1 MSRYE
6 RNNPD
11 FNEGYDQNNMG
22 ASSNRSRMG
31 YSDQDAGEMQ
41 PRGNGN
47 RKYSNQDAGE
57 MQPRGN
63 GNRNQRGYGNQ
74 RSDDYQQRSDR
85 NNGGRSGSDDK
96 RGEQY
101 GDHDGGN
108 QDGDHDGDHSDHGD
122 KKHGTSGGH
131 KAVNI
136 ILIIIIILLVVAIV
150 FCILYLTNAWKP
162 SFMKTIFGDN
172 EKFTHKPKAS
182 SCATGVCGYGDK
194 LTDDEKEKRKRKRR
208 SRKIKE

>member
-1 MSRYE
+1 MYLTKQMSRYE
-6 RNNPD
+6 RNNPEFD
-11 FNEGYDQNNMG
+11 DGSDLNNMG
-22 ASSNRSRMG
+22 DRSNRSRMG

-41 PRGNGN
+41 PRGNG
-47 RKYSNQDAGE
+47 Y
-57 MQPRGN
+57 
-63 GNRNQRGYGNQ
+63 RNQRGYGNQ
-74 RSDDYQQRSDR
+74 RSDDYQQRPDR
-85 NNGGRSGSDDK
+85 YNGGRYGADDRGS
-96 RGEQY
+96 
-101 GDHDGGN
+101 
-108 QDGDHDGDHSDHGD
+108 DHDGDNHDGDNHDGGHDD
-122 KKHGTSGGH
+122 KKHGTSSGH

-182 SCATGVCGYGDK
+182 SCSTGVCGYGDK
-194 LTDDEKEKRKRKRR
+194 LNDDEQDKKKRKRR